1 MTQKQCS
8 LLSAEDVAM
17 LESFEGQYASYF
29 GKMKAYL
36 DEFVQAGLEAGRFTQ
51 EEADADLELALWYG
65 YACNNLDTYEAYYT
79 AVQRMAGAEKNA
91 AGCGTWYYR
100 YAAALMYC
108 GKLELALE
116 YAEKGAKEEPT
127 YPWIWLP
134 VAKLR
139 SHFGD
144 IDGALAAVAKGL
156 ELELGDYEFTTLK
169 QEIEQGCSLEQMEYH
184 YIHEENDR
192 ELQAGEGDIMEICNK
207 QQSIAGMVCNRENL
221 AEIQQL
227 LQASQWEADTP
238 YCSFRFPLLGRSI
251 EGVFFMNEAAVSKL
265 KPDWVAEMLE
275 LVRNEDEGLRI
286 RLAADGYGNTEL
298 STMSF
303 HWDESIQ
310 LLYYNPETDEQ
321 VSMSWSRKRA
331 EEQAAD
337 MEADSGQ
344 YPSMFTLYLQDDD
357 GLHYAECWLSQEG
370 EEYEEEYKV
379 HLHKGD
385 VGDLGMHQK
394 LDCASLEDYQQ
405 IAAEFYQDFASLG
418 YEPWPE
424 EAMQWVVVQ
433 FPVHAMDMGD
443 FNPTQEDLELRDA
456 AYHILNE
463 TLGWYGLGHVDGWE
477 MGRSVDSADGRETY
491 VLNLYGCVVDAE
503 GSVGIIIQALEKQ
516 LDCSRM
522 KIATRQASEEAYG
535 LVYAADCSNTFS
547 L

>member
-1 MTQKQCS
+1 MIQEQGS
-8 LLSAEDVAM
+8 LLSAEAVAM
-17 LESFEGQYASYF
+17 LESFEDQYSSYF

-79 AVQRMAGAEKNA
+79 AVERMAGAEKNA
-91 AGCGTWYYR
+91 AGCGVWYYR
-100 YAAALMYC
+100 YTVALMYC

-144 IDGALAAVAKGL
+144 VDGALAAVDRGL
-156 ELELGDYEFTTLK
+156 ALEPGDYEFTTLK
-169 QEIEQGCSLEQMEYH
+169 REIEQGCSLEQMAYH
-184 YIHEENDR
+184 YIHEENDKD
-192 ELQAGEGDIMEICNK
+192 LQAGEGDVMEICNK

-227 LQASQWEADTP
+227 LQVSQWEADTP
-238 YCSFRFPLLGRSI
+238 YCSFRFPLLGRSM
-251 EGVFFMNEAAVSKL
+251 EGIFFMNEAAVSKL
-265 KPDWVAEMLE
+265 KPQWVAEMLE
-275 LVRNEDEGLRI
+275 LVNKEEEGLRV
-286 RLAADGYGNTEL
+286 RLAAEGYGATEL
-298 STMSF
+298 SAIGF
-303 HWDESIQ
+303 FWVESIQ
-310 LLYYNPETDEQ
+310 LLYYNPETGEQ
-321 VSMSWSRKRA
+321 VSMSWSKKSA
-331 EEQAAD
+331 EEQAAAL
-337 MEADSGQ
+337 EADSAQ
-344 YPSMFTLYLQDDD
+344 YPTMFTLYLQDDA
-357 GLHYAECWLSQEG
+357 GLHYAECWLSQEEDG
-370 EEYEEEYKV
+370 YKV
-379 HLHKGD
+379 QLHKGD

-394 LDCASLEDYQQ
+394 IECASLEDYQQ

-418 YEPWPE
+418 YEPRPD

-433 FPVHAMDMGD
+433 FPVNATDMSD
-443 FNPTQEDLELRDA
+443 FHPTQEDLELREV

-463 TLGWYGLGHVDGWE
+463 TLGWYGLGYMDGWE
-477 MGRSVDSADGRETY
+477 TGRSMEDDGRETY

-503 GSVGIIIQALEKQ
+503 GSVGIIIQALEQQ

-522 KIATRQASEEAYG
+522 KIAIRQSGEEAYE